1 MELNKEFLEKYN
13 DLMNEDV
20 ELALEFS
27 LNALKESNNAD
38 FYAYIADCYMSLDDF
53 DKAVNTLKIG
63 LSNNCSN
70 STYAKSLLGES
81 LFYLNNFEES
91 KSVFENL
98 KLENPN
104 SFFVT
109 AYLIDI
115 NINLNKYEEAIKLGI
130 DILKSNVLD
139 SNDTAYILVNLGWIN
154 LKYLNNKD
162 KALEYFNKALEL
174 DKNIGRAYIGLAE
187 YYFSIEDYNSAL
199 VNYEKAI
206 DLQEG
211 TIDVYFGI
219 AMCYK
224 ALKQYDDALSYLHI
238 VHDADNTN
246 EIYIKEIREIENL

>member
-1 MELNKEFLEKYN
+1 MDLNKEFLEKYN

>member
-20 ELALEFS
+20 ELALDFS
-27 LNALKESNNAD
+27 LNALKESNNSD
-38 FYAYIADCYMSLDDF
+38 FYAYIADCYMSLDEF
-53 DKAVNTLKIG
+53 DKAVNILEKS
-63 LSNNCSN
+63 LSNNCTN

-81 LFYLNNFEES
+81 LFYLNKFEES
-91 KSVFENL
+91 KSIFENL

-115 NINLNKYEEAIKLGI
+115 NINLNKYSEAIKLGEN
-130 DILKSNVLD
+130 ILNSNVLN

-154 LKYLNNKD
+154 LKYLNNND
-162 KALEYFNKALEL
+162 EALKYFNKAIEI
-174 DKNIGRAYIGLAE
+174 DENIGRAYIGLAE
-187 YYFSIEDYNSAL
+187 YYFNIGEYTNAL
-199 VNYEKAI
+199 INYEKAI

-224 ALKQYDDALSYLHI
+224 ALKQYEDALSYLNI
-238 VHDADNTN
+238 VHDADSTN
-246 EIYIKEIREIENL
+246 ETYINEIKEIEKL

>member
-1 MELNKEFLEKYN
+1 MELNKDFLEKYN

-20 ELALEFS
+20 ELALDFS
-27 LNALKESNNAD
+27 LNALKKSNNSD
-38 FYAYIADCYMSLDDF
+38 FYAYIADCYMSLDEF
-53 DKAVNTLKIG
+53 DKAVSTLKTG
-63 LSNNCSN
+63 LDNNCTN
-70 STYAKSLLGES
+70 ITYAKSLLGES
-81 LFYLNNFEES
+81 LFYLNKFDES
-91 KSVFENL
+91 KSVFEEL
-98 KLENPN
+98 RVENPT

-115 NINLNKYEEAIKLGI
+115 NINLNKYEEAINLGE
-130 DILKSNVLD
+130 DILNYNVLN
-139 SNDTAYILVNLGWIN
+139 SNDTAYILINLGWIN

-162 KALEYFNKALEL
+162 KALDFFNKALDIDESV
-174 DKNIGRAYIGLAE
+174 GRAYIGLGE
-187 YYFSIEDYNSAL
+187 YYFSIEDYNSSL

-224 ALKQYDDALSYLHI
+224 ALKQYDDALTYLYI

-246 EIYIKEIREIENL
+246 ETYIKEIREIEKL

>member
-1 MELNKEFLEKYN
+1 MELNKDFLEKYN

-115 NINLNKYEEAIKLGI
+115 NINLNNYEEAIKLGI
-130 DILKSNVLD
+130 DILNSNVLD

-224 ALKQYDDALSYLHI
+224 ALKKYDDALSYLYI

>member
-1 MELNKEFLEKYN
+1 MELNKDFLEKYN

-53 DKAVNTLKIG
+53 DKAINTLKIG
-63 LSNNCSN
+63 LANNCSN

-91 KSVFENL
+91 KSVFEDL

-115 NINLNKYEEAIKLGI
+115 NINLNKYEDAIKLGI
-130 DILKSNVLD
+130 DILNSNVLD

-154 LKYLNNKD
+154 LKYLSNKD
-162 KALEYFNKALEL
+162 TALEYFYKALEI

-187 YYFSIEDYNSAL
+187 YYFSIEDYNNSL
-199 VNYEKAI
+199 INYEKAI

-224 ALKQYDDALSYLHI
+224 GLKQYDDALSYLQI

-246 EIYIKEIREIENL
+246 EIYLKEIKEIENL

>member
-1 MELNKEFLEKYN
+1 MELNKDFLEKYN
-13 DLMNEDV
+13 NLMNEDV

-27 LNALKESNNAD
+27 LNALKESNNVD
-38 FYAYIADCYMSLDDF
+38 FYAYIADCYMSLDEF
-53 DKAVNTLKIG
+53 DKAVNALNVG
-63 LSNNCSN
+63 LSNNCTN

-81 LFYLNNFEES
+81 LFYLNKFEES
-91 KSVFENL
+91 KAVFEDL
-98 KLENPN
+98 RLENSN

-109 AYLIDI
+109 AYLMDI
-115 NINLNKYEEAIKLGI
+115 NINLNKYEEAIKLGE
-130 DILKSNVLD
+130 DILNSNILN

-154 LKYLNNKD
+154 LKYLSNKD
-162 KALEYFNKALEL
+162 KALEYFNKALDF

-187 YYFSIEDYNSAL
+187 YYFSIEDYNNSL

-246 EIYIKEIREIENL
+246 ETYIKEIREIEKL

>member
-1 MELNKEFLEKYN
+1 MELNKDFLEKYN

-115 NINLNKYEEAIKLGI
+115 NINLNNYEEAIKLGI
-130 DILKSNVLD
+130 DILNSNVLD

-224 ALKQYDDALSYLHI
+224 ALKKYDDALSYLHI

>member
-27 LNALKESNNAD
+27 LNALKESNNVD
-38 FYAYIADCYMSLDDF
+38 FYAYIADCYMSLDEF

-63 LSNNCSN
+63 LSNNCTN

-81 LFYLNNFEES
+81 LFYLNKFEES
-91 KSVFENL
+91 KSIFEDL

-115 NINLNKYEEAIKLGI
+115 NINLNKYGEAIKLGL
-130 DILKSNVLD
+130 DILNSNVLD
-139 SNDTAYILVNLGWIN
+139 SNDAAYILVNLGWIN

-162 KALEYFNKALEL
+162 KSLEYFNKALEL

-187 YYFSIEDYNSAL
+187 YYFIIEDYNSSL

-238 VHDADNTN
+238 VHDADSSN
-246 EIYIKEIREIENL
+246 EIYIKEIREIDKL

>member
-1 MELNKEFLEKYN
+1 MELNKDFLEKYN

-81 LFYLNNFEES
+81 LFYLNNFEGS

-130 DILKSNVLD
+130 DILNSNALD

>member
-1 MELNKEFLEKYN
+1 M
-13 DLMNEDV
+13 
-20 ELALEFS
+20 
-27 LNALKESNNAD
+27 
-38 FYAYIADCYMSLDDF
+38 
-53 DKAVNTLKIG
+53 
-63 LSNNCSN
+63 
-70 STYAKSLLGES
+70 
-81 LFYLNNFEES
+81 
-91 KSVFENL
+91 
-98 KLENPN
+98 
-104 SFFVT
+104 
-109 AYLIDI
+109 I

-130 DILKSNVLD
+130 DILNSNVLD
-139 SNDTAYILVNLGWIN
+139 LNDTAYILVNLGWIN

>member
-1 MELNKEFLEKYN
+1 MELNKDFLEKYN

>member
-1 MELNKEFLEKYN
+1 MELNKDFLEKYN

-27 LNALKESNNAD
+27 LNALKESNNVD

-139 SNDTAYILVNLGWIN
+139 SNDTSNILVNLVWIN

>member
-1 MELNKEFLEKYN
+1 MELNKDFLEKYN

-27 LNALKESNNAD
+27 LNALKESKNVD
-38 FYAYIADCYMSLDDF
+38 FYAYIADCYMSLDEF

-63 LSNNCSN
+63 LSNNCNN

-81 LFYLNNFEES
+81 LFYLNKFEES
-91 KSVFENL
+91 KSIFEDL

-104 SFFVT
+104 SFFVI

-115 NINLNKYEEAIKLGI
+115 NINLNKYEDAIKLGI
-130 DILKSNVLD
+130 NILNSNVLD

-154 LKYLNNKD
+154 LKYLNNKE
-162 KALEYFNKALEL
+162 KALEYFSKALEV
-174 DKNIGRAYIGLAE
+174 DKTIGRAYIGLAE
-187 YYFSIEDYNSAL
+187 YYFSIQDYNSSL

-224 ALKQYDDALSYLHI
+224 ALKQYDDALSYLQI
-238 VHDADNTN
+238 VHDADSTN
-246 EIYIKEIREIENL
+246 EIYIKEIKEIEKL

>member
-1 MELNKEFLEKYN
+1 MELNKDFLEKYN

-27 LNALKESNNAD
+27 LNALKESNNVD
-38 FYAYIADCYMSLDDF
+38 FYAYIADCYMSLYEF
-53 DKAVNTLKIG
+53 DKAVNTLKTG

-70 STYAKSLLGES
+70 RTYAKSLLGES

-130 DILKSNVLD
+130 DILNSNVLD

-187 YYFSIEDYNSAL
+187 YYFSTEDYNSSL

-211 TIDVYFGI
+211 TIDVYFCI

-224 ALKQYDDALSYLHI
+224 ALKQYDDALGYLHI
-238 VHDADNTN
+238 VHDADSTN
-246 EIYIKEIREIENL
+246 EIYIKEIREIEKL

>member
-1 MELNKEFLEKYN
+1 MDLNKEFLEKYN

-130 DILKSNVLD
+130 DILNSNVLD

>member
-20 ELALEFS
+20 ELALDFS
-27 LNALKESNNAD
+27 LNALKESNNSD
-38 FYAYIADCYMSLDDF
+38 FYAYIADCYMSLDEF
-53 DKAVNTLKIG
+53 DKAVNILEKA
-63 LSNNCSN
+63 LSNNCTN

-81 LFYLNNFEES
+81 LFYLNKFEES
-91 KSVFENL
+91 KSIFESL

>member
-162 KALEYFNKALEL
+162 KALGYFNKALEL

>member
-1 MELNKEFLEKYN
+1 MELNKNFLEKYN

-187 YYFSIEDYNSAL
+187 YYFSIEDYNKSL
-199 VNYEKAI
+199 INYEKAV

-238 VHDADNTN
+238 VNDADNTN

>member
-1 MELNKEFLEKYN
+1 MELNKDFLEKYN
-13 DLMNEDV
+13 NLMNEDV

>member
-1 MELNKEFLEKYN
+1 MELNKDFLEKYN

-130 DILKSNVLD
+130 DILNSNVLD

>member
-27 LNALKESNNAD
+27 LNALKESNNVD
-38 FYAYIADCYMSLDDF
+38 FYAYIADCYMSLDEF
-53 DKAVNTLKIG
+53 DKAADNLKIG

-81 LFYLNNFEES
+81 LFYLNKFEES
-91 KSVFENL
+91 KSVFESLN
-98 KLENPN
+98 LENPN
-104 SFFVT
+104 SFFVI

-115 NINLNKYEEAIKLGI
+115 NINLNKYEEAIKLGV
-130 DILKSNVLD
+130 DILNSNTLD

-162 KALEYFNKALEL
+162 KSLEYFNKALEL

-187 YYFSIEDYNSAL
+187 YYFSIGDYNNSL
-199 VNYEKAI
+199 INYEKAI

-211 TIDVYFGI
+211 TIGVYFGI

-238 VHDADNTN
+238 VHDADSTN
-246 EIYIKEIREIENL
+246 EIYIKEIREIEKL